1 MKNFKI
7 FILLLAFL
15 MIGCSTSSSNSSSD
29 SSGSSASLSY
39 TTDGGSSTITFN
51 TGTLVILID
60 QNYDPVQSE
69 IITDYDYC
77 NDSNGTC
84 TTYSSAQD
92 AMGGNSIDTVL
103 NSISDDTTSI
113 TVPFELD
120 ANDLIFQISSSGGC
134 GLYLGMNSCD

>member
-1 MKNFKI
+1 MV
-7 FILLLAFL
+7 
-15 MIGCSTSSSNSSSD
+15 GCSTSSSNSSSD

-39 TTDGGSSTITFN
+39 TTDGGSSTVSFS

-69 IITDYDYC
+69 TITDYDYC

-84 TTYSSAQD
+84 STFNASQEAS
-92 AMGGNSIDTVL
+92 GGSSIDTVL

-120 ANDLIFQISSSGGC
+120 ANDLVFQITSSVAC